1 MAVIRERTQVFSQP
15 VGVRRID
22 TGEQEVWRSISRSAE
37 VFSEI
42 SHQRA
47 LENRTKEAEEAALAV
62 PTSELFVLDSETG
75 EPAILNTGENKGSVY
90 AETYEKLINR
100 RYLNSIDTEI
110 AEKALEIAQRSPN
123 SSVFKEEASRYV
135 ENMVKASA
143 PDGERTQYTTVIE
156 DAGKSIVGKMFADMQ
171 DKERKAIA
179 ARVKRDNKLMVAQR
193 IARMEGLLE
202 IGIDVSSFYNELS
215 EEVGDLWQA
224 GVITADQIV
233 RLDKIGEGLSALSFT
248 PSLISTYRE
257 SSQSQKD
264 AIQLG
269 IREPFVLED
278 LVASEKLSEDTA
290 KAIRQALIGPASP
303 SDLITALTSS
313 ETLEESLGEE
323 AYDNFKEDNPI
334 SMLNTL
340 ESLKRYKQFG
350 NEAYYDA
357 LQEKLNMSVRVDDVD
372 SLAPKI
378 AALSN
383 QMITRQ
389 GLIDAGFTSA
399 NAETILELPFSERKD
414 LTEYLDNF
422 RIRFSKVENQNK
434 KNKNTQAQTLVNN
447 YINTTSAKDVNIFR
461 SYNGN
466 LSNLRNINL
475 SPEDF
480 KRYES
485 QLFDEFSKKLQKSV
499 ALPQTTLEQLEQLNA
514 AIQSNAPS
522 LDFDATNEQQTYFD
536 LINQLDETVRMRA
549 HTKLITQRRAELK
562 KLDDERNVQAA
573 FTAIQEGRAL
583 SNDQQTVLDDHLYGK
598 GNKKRV
604 PDIFELASINERGE
618 FLMDNKSGFL
628 TRLSSGDILPSE
640 MGGIISALQSTD
652 SVKQNVAFDI
662 MRQLYFAEQMSMDG
676 TQSSRRNLLLTLQRN
691 NENVFP
697 KSLYNRVVTA
707 MQVGNISLRKGISIT
722 PAEILNQID
731 RSDVNVEE
739 VLRGTLNAS
748 SSEIYSKYGP
758 SASKS
763 GDRILP
769 LMHPEAR
776 AQFAALMR
784 YQAALGNPTNVDS
797 LEEYFESFVD
807 GLVEDERIL
816 PEYRVGEHTEYSLD
830 IMTSA
835 QQNKV
840 YSYITKQFL
849 GDPDYAELAKPSEV
863 AKTIGMP
870 RTGAGLG
877 AIFNRKPEVAGV
889 VKFMPLRESF
899 LTENESWM
907 VMIESDIDNVFIPAT
922 PNGIPMII
930 NSNDFTETGDQ
941 KSLLIQSYTNSIFS
955 ASHANQPKAVAVYE
969 LKLDIIRNPERYDP
983 SSVVESAQNLPM
995 SGVFA
1000 DQQLQGQVPKGKIL
1014 GVEFEGVTGP
1024 SLRVGITN
1032 KRVSNYLTRDE
1043 IIEVYRDTLEEIKG
1057 IQ

>member
-22 TGEQEVWRSISRSAE
+22 TGEQELWRSISRSAE

-90 AETYEKLINR
+90 AETYERLINR
-100 RYLNSIDTEI
+100 RYVNSIDNEI

-143 PDGERTQYTTVIE
+143 PNGERTQYTTVIE
-156 DAGKSIVGKMFADMQ
+156 DTGKSIVGKMFADMQ

-179 ARVKRDNKLMVAQR
+179 ARVKRDNKLMVAKR

-233 RLDKIGEGLSALSFT
+233 RLDKIGQGLSALSFT
-248 PSLISTYRE
+248 SSLLATYRG
-257 SSQSQKD
+257 SNQSVRN

-278 LVASEKLSEDTA
+278 LVASGELSEDTA
-290 KAIRQALIGPASP
+290 KDIRASLMGPASP

-313 ETLEESLGEE
+313 EALEESLGEE

-334 SMLNTL
+334 SILDTL
-340 ESLKRYKQFG
+340 ESLRRYKKFG
-350 NEAYYDA
+350 DKAYYDA
-357 LQEKLNMSVRVDDVD
+357 LQEKLDMSVSVNDVD

-383 QMITRQ
+383 QTITRQ

-399 NAETILELPFSERKD
+399 NAEMILELPFGERDD
-414 LTEYLDNF
+414 LTQYLENF
-422 RIRFSKVENQNK
+422 RVRFSKVEKQNRET
-434 KNKNTQAQTLVNN
+434 KNSQAQRLINN

-466 LSNLRNINL
+466 LSNLRNMDL

-573 FTAIQEGRAL
+573 LTAIQEGRAL
-583 SNDQQTVLDDHLYGK
+583 SNDQETVLDDHLYGK
-598 GNKKRV
+598 GNKKEL
-604 PDIFELASINERGE
+604 PDIFDLASINERGE
-618 FLMDNKSGFL
+618 FLMDNKNGFL

-676 TQSSRRNLLLTLQRN
+676 TRSSRRNLLLTVQRN

-739 VLRGTLNAS
+739 VLRGTLGAS

-784 YQAALGNPTNVDS
+784 YQAALGNPTNVES

-816 PEYRVGEHTEYSLD
+816 PEYRIGEHTEYSLD
-830 IMTSA
+830 IMTPA
-835 QQNKV
+835 QQKKI

-849 GDPDYAELAKPSEV
+849 DDPDYAELIKLSGLEKTLNMTRTAGSYSCYAK
-863 AKTIGMP
+863 
-870 RTGAGLG
+870 RH
-877 AIFNRKPEVAGV
+877 
-889 VKFMPLRESF
+889 
-899 LTENESWM
+899 
-907 VMIESDIDNVFIPAT
+907 
-922 PNGIPMII
+922 
-930 NSNDFTETGDQ
+930 SNDY
-941 KSLLIQSYTNSIFS
+941 K
-955 ASHANQPKAVAVYE
+955 
-969 LKLDIIRNPERYDP
+969 LKRFY
-983 SSVVESAQNLPM
+983 
-995 SGVFA
+995 
-1000 DQQLQGQVPKGKIL
+1000 
-1014 GVEFEGVTGP
+1014 
-1024 SLRVGITN
+1024 
-1032 KRVSNYLTRDE
+1032 
-1043 IIEVYRDTLEEIKG
+1043 
-1057 IQ
+1057 

>member
-90 AETYEKLINR
+90 AETYENLINR

-143 PDGERTQYTTVIE
+143 PDGKRTQYTTVIE

-179 ARVKRDNKLMVAQR
+179 ARVKRDNKLMVAQS

-202 IGIDVSSFYNELS
+202 IGIDVSSLYNDLS
-215 EEVGDLWQA
+215 EEVSDLWQA

-233 RLDKIGEGLSALSFT
+233 RLDKIGRGLSSLSFT

-257 SSQSQKD
+257 SSQSQRN

-269 IREPFVLED
+269 IREPFVLDD
-278 LVASEKLSEDTA
+278 LVDSEKLSEDTA
-290 KAIRQALIGPASP
+290 KAIRKALIGPASP

-313 ETLEESLGEE
+313 ETLEKSLGEE

-340 ESLKRYKQFG
+340 ESLKKYKQFG

-422 RIRFSKVENQNK
+422 RVRFSKVEKQNTE
-434 KNKNTQAQTLVNN
+434 NKNTQAQTLVNN

-466 LSNLRNINL
+466 LSNLRNMDL

-514 AIQSNAPS
+514 AIQSNAPN

-573 FTAIQEGRAL
+573 LTAIQEGRSL
-583 SNDQQTVLDDHLYGK
+583 SSNQQTVLDDHLYGK
-598 GNKKRV
+598 GDKKRV

-618 FLMDNKSGFL
+618 FLMDNKNGFL

-731 RSDVNVEE
+731 RSNVNVEE
-739 VLRGTLNAS
+739 VLRGSLNAS

-758 SASKS
+758 SASFCTYVLHSRS
-763 GDRILP
+763 GVSS
-769 LMHPEAR
+769 AYS
-776 AQFAALMR
+776 AN
-784 YQAALGNPTNVDS
+784 Y
-797 LEEYFESFVD
+797 
-807 GLVEDERIL
+807 GLWHS
-816 PEYRVGEHTEYSLD
+816 P
-830 IMTSA
+830 
-835 QQNKV
+835 
-840 YSYITKQFL
+840 
-849 GDPDYAELAKPSEV
+849 
-863 AKTIGMP
+863 
-870 RTGAGLG
+870 
-877 AIFNRKPEVAGV
+877 
-889 VKFMPLRESF
+889 
-899 LTENESWM
+899 
-907 VMIESDIDNVFIPAT
+907 IESTNLSGLCWLSKALPSNNT
-922 PNGIPMII
+922 PSCLLKTLSRTFQTKTTSSSSKCIWSA
-930 NSNDFTETGDQ
+930 NSTC
-941 KSLLIQSYTNSIFS
+941 
-955 ASHANQPKAVAVYE
+955 H
-969 LKLDIIRNPERYDP
+969 
-983 SSVVESAQNLPM
+983 
-995 SGVFA
+995 
-1000 DQQLQGQVPKGKIL
+1000 
-1014 GVEFEGVTGP
+1014 
-1024 SLRVGITN
+1024 
-1032 KRVSNYLTRDE
+1032 
-1043 IIEVYRDTLEEIKG
+1043 
-1057 IQ
+1057 